1 MPDEFIP
8 IVQQTGLIMPLALY
22 VIDEALRQTRAWLN
36 EGLRLAIAV
45 NLSTRNLLD
54 LDFPEQVERVLEKW
68 EVHPGLLVLEITE
81 STMLVDPARTKQ
93 ILERLSEMGI
103 RLSIDDFGTGY
114 SSLSYLKRFPVN
126 TLKIDR
132 TFVSGLGTDPDDT
145 SIVTAIVALGR
156 ALGLRLHAEGVEND
170 RQRQAVREIGCEL
183 AQGYHWSPP
192 LPPEDVEPWLRRRS
206 FGVVP
211 AQRGARMAAAR

>member
-1 MPDEFIP
+1 MED
-8 IVQQTGLIMPLALY
+8 VADS
-22 VIDEALRQTRAWLN
+22 V
-36 EGLRLAIAV
+36 
-45 NLSTRNLLD
+45 
-54 LDFPEQVERVLEKW
+54 RVLGQLADLG
-68 EVHPGLLVLEITE
+68 VTLE
-81 STMLVDPARTKQ
+81 
-93 ILERLSEMGI
+93 
-103 RLSIDDFGTGY
+103 IDDFGTGY